1 MLSKLV
7 SGVRTPVRTTTLK
20 IKYSLLEELVSQTIT
35 ERVLTVEMSTVKFTL
50 TQSIREPLNSK
61 SGTLPTE
68 REMNQPTSTQ

>member
-50 TQSIREPLNSK
+50 TLSIRELLSSRN
-61 SGTLPTE
+61 GTLPME